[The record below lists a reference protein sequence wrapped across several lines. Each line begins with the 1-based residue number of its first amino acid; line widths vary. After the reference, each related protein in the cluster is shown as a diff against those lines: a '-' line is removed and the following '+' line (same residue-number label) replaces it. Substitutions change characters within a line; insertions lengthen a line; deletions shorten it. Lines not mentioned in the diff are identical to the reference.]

1 MTGIK
6 IIYLI
11 LRYGVALAQVMYFQG
26 KSLVESAGLRI
37 HMTLI
42 ALSGLVTELTHDVR
56 IYSSTLRVV
65 I

>member
-6 IIYLI
+6 IIYLV

-26 KSLVESAGLRI
+26 KSLFESARLSI
-37 HMTLI
+37 QMTLI
-42 ALSGLVTELTHDVR
+42 ALSGLVTHLTHDVR
-56 IYSSTLRVV
+56 VYPSTIRVV